1 MKTTVNNQP
10 GGFPFQIDEF
20 YLDLQEDGNKIAI
33 LSQEEISAK
42 PFPGLRPFK
51 TSEFQLFNGRIGQS
65 EELIKRLKKNRFLAV
80 IGSSGTGKSS
90 LVRAGLIPQLFG
102 GYLHEAGSKWN
113 IAICRPGKDPIENL
127 AIALSSIK
135 SHTNTPEQL
144 IDNFNE
150 IEPMLSNSIYGLL
163 EVKELLDANTTAT
176 KTEQP
181 TSNLLV
187 IIDQFEELFRFNRKD
202 LGKDNIENQFVNLLL
217 KAALDQAKSVYVII
231 TMRSEFLGDCVKYR
245 GLPEVINEGQYL
257 VPQLT
262 RNELKSVI
270 ENPIHLAG
278 KKIAPNLVELL
289 VNEIEESKLKEN
301 LDQLPILQHAL
312 MRTYNEAM
320 LHGPDTEICYEH
332 YKKIGEMEKALAIH
346 VETKFNELGDADSNE
361 KSLSKK
367 QQIAKIIFQS
377 LTELSL
383 GQKSGRRPTELKNIY
398 AIAAGISANEMEVNE
413 VVNHFRDND
422 TSFIMPP
429 INTILYPNLIIDIS
443 HESLMRNWEQLT
455 IWMSEE
461 MKFGNLYKQLNER
474 RELHDNDPQEWLRSI
489 LLRELVSW
497 KESYANNKSW
507 AVRYSPLNKK
517 TNDAPQIESL
527 YKTNLAFLDNSIA
540 ENERVKEE
548 KEKELQMDIAREQ
561 KIKSAKTRVRIYSL
575 AVVVSMLFC
584 LWAFSERNN
593 AKTQEGI
600 ASANLKIAD
609 SLKKVAEISAL
620 VAKDSTVAAIAQ
632 RAIAEDQRKIAEEK
646 TALANAQGIELAKYA
661 AKAQMVAKEAI
672 QQKARADTAKEGFAK
687 QLVKNALKSEAFYFS
702 SALDQATKEEII
714 DSLFNTPTFD
724 TRQIQLAKYIDPNV
738 LQLINEAVKAKE
750 NISTDPAKSLA
761 SAKKIWAANQH
772 PLLKKLLLGIVN
784 ENIFSN
790 DIIEAADFI
799 NINAANLS
807 IAKNNTGFAFNNDRQ
822 LVTGNTENGKLVI
835 NENSFAVPVDELFC
849 GLKDN
854 GDKNKNFAW
863 LSYTDKNSVVAIMD
877 SFSIK
882 LTAKG
887 AVDSI
892 TLIPGIKNYTAA
904 QLSPDGKVLLLLDKD
919 GNVSLKST
927 PASNEKIDTLVGNY
941 RNKIY
946 GNENMFFS
954 PNSEYIFLNVEKKP
968 RIINKKNKVTGMSD
982 WGQENIATV
991 SFTADSKQ
999 VIAVA
1004 DGKLSVRDLSLS
1016 KLVGYQEIDLTTS
1029 SFVQA
1034 SIIPDKINSLSLSQ
1048 NQRKLLI
1055 GQKNGKVFLLEY
1067 RNGDSLF
1074 EKRTIG
1080 DEVIRIKKVG
1090 KKTNNTKASFI
1101 NDSTII
1107 SISDDGTLSLSNIYA
1122 DFDNPEVA
1130 IDAVNPKQSL
1140 RGKLE
1145 NGQVMLNDLLA
1156 TGSKSDLNTAAV
1168 YCYETEQ
1175 IDSAKIIWQKLL
1187 DKAPL
1192 SMRVYYLGKLID
1204 VNAELNNV
1212 DRINSS
1218 NNSSKKELKA
1228 IKEYR
1233 SHRVDRLKEN
1243 VTFINEQ
1250 VKLCANN
1257 SVYSEN
1263 LSSTYGSLSFNQ
1275 LFLDDF
1281 NGAIKSATTGIELSP
1296 KKNNWIY
1303 TNLALGYLLSGNF
1316 SKAEPIYRDLKDE
1329 SFDNKM
1335 AWFKTAFLQDFN
1347 DLEDA
1352 GIFKRLSQKINDDI
1366 AKIKEMLS
1374 SSSTQIRRR

>member
-1 MKTTVNNQP
+1 MKTAVNNQP

-20 YLDLQEDGNKIAI
+20 YLDLQEDGNKISI
-33 LSQEEISAK
+33 LSQEEISSR

-102 GYLHEAGSKWN
+102 GYLHDAGSKWN

-135 SHTNTPEQL
+135 TNTNEPEEL
-144 IDNFNE
+144 INNFNE

-163 EVKELLDANTTAT
+163 DVKELLDNDPSLKAEKSTA
-176 KTEQP
+176 
-181 TSNLLV
+181 NLLV

-217 KAALDQAKSVYVII
+217 KAAHDPGNAVYVII

-262 RNELKSVI
+262 RNELKAVI

-278 KKIAPNLVELL
+278 KKIAPTLVELL

-312 MRTYNEAM
+312 MRTYNEAI

-346 VETKFNELGDADSNE
+346 VETKFNDLGDAGSNE
-361 KSLSKK
+361 NILSKK
-367 QQIAKIIFQS
+367 QQLAKIIFQS
-377 LTELSL
+377 LTELSS

-429 INTILYPNLIIDIS
+429 INTVLYPNLIIDIS
-443 HESLMRNWEQLT
+443 HESLMRNWEQLI

-461 MKFGNLYKQLNER
+461 MKYGNLYKQLNER
-474 RELHDNDPQEWLRSI
+474 RELHDNDPQEWLRGI
-489 LLRELVSW
+489 LLKELVSW

-507 AVRYSPLNKK
+507 AVRYSPLIKK
-517 TNDAPQIESL
+517 TDETAQIESL
-527 YKTNLAFLDNSIA
+527 YKTNLTFLDNSIA
-540 ENERVKEE
+540 ESERVREE
-548 KEKELQMDIAREQ
+548 KQRELQNDLAREQ
-561 KIKSAKTRVRIYSL
+561 KIQAAKTRARIYSV
-575 AVVVSMLFC
+575 AIVVSMLFC
-584 LWAFSERNN
+584 LWAFTEREN
-593 AKTQEGI
+593 AKAQEGI
-600 ASANLKIAD
+600 ASGKSKIAD
-609 SLKKVAEISAL
+609 SLRTVAEISAL

-646 TALANAQGIELAKYA
+646 TALANEQGIELSKYA
-661 AKAQMVAKEAI
+661 AKANMVAREAI
-672 QQKARADTAKEGFAK
+672 QQKAQADTAKEGFAK

-750 NISTDPAKSLA
+750 DISTDPAKSLA
-761 SAKKIWAANQH
+761 NAKKIWAANQH
-772 PLLKKLLLGIVN
+772 PLLKKLLLGIIN
-784 ENIFSN
+784 DNIFSN

-799 NINAANLS
+799 NLSTANLS

-822 LVTGNTENGKLVI
+822 LVTGNIQNGKLLI
-835 NENSFAVPVDELFC
+835 NENSFAIPVDGFFC
-849 GLKDN
+849 GQKDN

-863 LSYTDKNSVVAIMD
+863 LGYTDNNRVVAIMD
-877 SFSIK
+877 SFSIQ
-882 LTAKG
+882 LTADG

-892 TLIPGIKNYTAA
+892 TLIPGIKNYTSA
-904 QLSPDGKVLLLLDKD
+904 QLSPDGEVLLLLDKD

-927 PASNEKIDTLVGNY
+927 PASKEKIDTLVGNY
-941 RNKIY
+941 RNKIS
-946 GNENMFFS
+946 GNESMFFS
-954 PNSEYIFLNVEKKP
+954 PNSEYIFINVDKKP
-968 RIINKKNKVTGMSD
+968 RIINKKNKVTGMAD
-982 WGQENIATV
+982 WEQDAITSIV
-991 SFTADSKQ
+991 FTPDSKQ

-1004 DGKLSVRDLSLS
+1004 DGKLSVRDLSLA
-1016 KLVGYQEIDLTTS
+1016 KLAGYQEIDLNAS
-1029 SFVQA
+1029 SFIQ
-1034 SIIPDKINSLSLSQ
+1034 STILPDKINSLALSQ
-1048 NQRKLLI
+1048 NQKKLLI
-1055 GQKNGKVFLLEY
+1055 GQKNGKVLLLEY
-1067 RNGDSLF
+1067 KNGDSLF
-1074 EKRTIG
+1074 KKRATS
-1080 DEVIRIKKVG
+1080 DEMVRIKKVG
-1090 KKTNNTKASFI
+1090 KRTNNTKASFI

-1107 SISDDGTLSLSNIYA
+1107 SISDDGTVALSNICA

-1130 IDAVNPKQSL
+1130 IDAVAPKQSV
-1140 RGKLE
+1140 RDKLD
-1145 NGQVMLNDLLA
+1145 NKQVVLADLLA
-1156 TGSKSDLNTAAV
+1156 TGSKNELNTAAV
-1168 YCYETEQ
+1168 YYYKKEQ
-1175 IDSAKIIWQKLL
+1175 IDSAKLIWKNLL
-1187 DKAPL
+1187 DKSAGG
-1192 SMRVYYLGKLID
+1192 MRVYYLGKLID
-1204 VNAELNNV
+1204 LNSELNNV

-1218 NNSSKKELKA
+1218 NSSNKKELKA

-1233 SHRVDRLKEN
+1233 SQRVERLKEN
-1243 VTFINEQ
+1243 VSFINEQ
-1250 VKLCANN
+1250 VKLCNN
-1257 SVYSEN
+1257 DHVYKEN
-1263 LSSTYGSLSFNQ
+1263 LSATYGSLSFNQ
-1275 LFLDDF
+1275 LFLYDF
-1281 NGAIKSATTGIELSP
+1281 DGAIKSASAGIELSP
-1296 KKNNWIY
+1296 TKNNWIY

-1316 SKAEPIYRDLKDE
+1316 SKAEPIYRDYKDE
-1329 SFDNKM
+1329 LFDSKTSS
-1335 AWFKTAFLQDFN
+1335 FKTAFLQDFN
-1347 DLEDA
+1347 DLQDA
-1352 GIFKRLSQKINDDI
+1352 GIFKSLSGETIDEI
-1366 AKIKEMLS
+1366 AKTRQMLLA
-1374 SSSTQIRRR
+1374 SSTQQRRK

>member
-1 MKTTVNNQP
+1 MKRAINNQP

-20 YLDLQEDGNKIAI
+20 YLDLQEDGNKISI
-33 LSQEEISAK
+33 LSQEEISSK

-102 GYLHEAGSKWN
+102 GYLHDAGSKWN
-113 IAICRPGKDPIENL
+113 IAVCRPGKDPVENL

-135 SHTNTPEQL
+135 SNTNEPEEL
-144 IDNFNE
+144 INNFNE
-150 IEPMLSNSIYGLL
+150 IEPMLSSSIYGLL
-163 EVKELLDANTTAT
+163 DVKELLDTDSSLKVAETS
-176 KTEQP
+176 

-202 LGKDNIENQFVNLLL
+202 LGKENIENQFVNLLL
-217 KAALDQAKSVYVII
+217 KAALDPGNAVYVII

-278 KKIAPNLVELL
+278 KKIAPSLVELL

-320 LHGPDTEICYEH
+320 LHGPDTEIGYEH
-332 YKKIGEMEKALAIH
+332 YKKIGEMERALAIH
-346 VETKFNELGDADSNE
+346 VETKFNELGDASSNE
-361 KSLSKK
+361 TALSKK
-367 QQIAKIIFQS
+367 QQLAKIIFQS
-377 LTELSL
+377 LTELSS

-398 AIAAGISANEMEVNE
+398 AIAAGIAANEMEVNE
-413 VVNHFRDND
+413 IINHFRDND

-429 INTILYPNLIIDIS
+429 INTVLYPNLIIDIS

-455 IWMSEE
+455 LWMSEE
-461 MKFGNLYKQLNER
+461 MKYGNLYKQLNER
-474 RELHDNDPQEWLRSI
+474 RELHDNDPQEWLRGI

-507 AVRYSPLNKK
+507 AVRYSPMNKK
-517 TNDAPQIESL
+517 TNDAAQIESL
-527 YKTNLAFLDNSIA
+527 YKTNLAFLNNSIA
-540 ENERVKEE
+540 ESERVKEE
-548 KEKELQMDIAREQ
+548 KQRELQNDLKREQ
-561 KIKSAKTRVRIYSL
+561 KIKSAKTRVKIYSV
-575 AVVVSMLFC
+575 AVIISMLFC

-593 AKTQEGI
+593 AKTQERI
-600 ASANLKIAD
+600 AAQNLKIAD
-609 SLKKVAEISAL
+609 SLRTMAEISAL

-646 TALANAQGIELAKYA
+646 TALANEQGIELAKYVS
-661 AKAQMVAKEAI
+661 KAQMVANRAI
-672 QQKARADTAKEGFAK
+672 EQKGQADLAKEGFAK

-750 NISTDPAKSLA
+750 DISTDPAKSLA
-761 SAKKIWAANQH
+761 SARKIWAVNQH

-784 ENIFSN
+784 DNIFSN
-790 DIIEAADFI
+790 DMIEAADFI
-799 NINAANLS
+799 NLNAANLS
-807 IAKNNTGFAFNNDRQ
+807 IAKNNTGLAFNNDRQ
-822 LVTGNTENGKLVI
+822 LVTGNTQNGKLLI
-835 NENSFAVPVDELFC
+835 NENSFAVPVDGFFC

-863 LSYTDKNSVVAIMD
+863 LSYTDNNSAVAIMD
-877 SFSIK
+877 SFTIQ
-882 LTAKG
+882 LTADG
-887 AVDSI
+887 VVDSI
-892 TLIPGIKNYTAA
+892 TLIPGIKNYTSA

-927 PASNEKIDTLVGNY
+927 PLSNEKIDTLVGNY
-941 RNKIY
+941 RNKIF

-954 PNSEYIFLNVEKKP
+954 PNSDYIFLNVDKKP
-968 RIINKKNKVTGMSD
+968 RIITKKNKVTGMSD
-982 WGQENIATV
+982 WEQEAIA
-991 SFTADSKQ
+991 SIAFTADSKQ

-1004 DGKLSVRDLSLS
+1004 DGKLSVRDLSLA
-1016 KLVGYQEIDLTTS
+1016 KLAGYQEIDLNAS
-1029 SFVQA
+1029 SFIQSTIV
-1034 SIIPDKINSLSLSQ
+1034 PDKINSLALSQ
-1048 NQRKLLI
+1048 NQKKLLI
-1055 GQKNGKVFLLEY
+1055 GQKNGKVFILEY
-1067 RNGDSLF
+1067 KNGDSLF
-1074 EKRTIG
+1074 KKRATSN
-1080 DEVIRIKKVG
+1080 EVVRIKKVG

-1107 SISDDGTLSLSNIYA
+1107 SISDDGTVSLSNIYP
-1122 DFDNPEVA
+1122 DFDNPQVA
-1130 IDAVNPKQSL
+1130 IDAVTPKKII
-1140 RGKLE
+1140 RDKLD
-1145 NGQVMLNDLLA
+1145 NKQIVLDDLLA

-1168 YCYETEQ
+1168 YYYDTEQ
-1175 IDSAKIIWQKLL
+1175 IDSAKLVWRNLL
-1187 DKAPL
+1187 DKSTAG
-1192 SMRVYYLGKLID
+1192 MRVHYLGKLID
-1204 VNAELNNV
+1204 LNIELNNV

-1218 NNSSKKELKA
+1218 NSSNKKELKA

-1233 SHRVDRLKEN
+1233 SLRVERLKEN
-1243 VTFINEQ
+1243 VSFINEQ
-1250 VKLCANN
+1250 VKLCTNN
-1257 SVYSEN
+1257 GVYKEN
-1263 LSSTYGSLSFNQ
+1263 LSSAYGSLSFNQ
-1275 LFLDDF
+1275 LFLYDF
-1281 NGAIKSATTGIELSP
+1281 DGAIKSASAGIELSP
-1296 KKNNWIY
+1296 TKNNWIY

-1316 SKAEPIYRDLKDE
+1316 SKAEPIYKDFKDE
-1329 SFDNKM
+1329 YFDNRM
-1335 AWFKTAFLQDFN
+1335 AWFKTSFLQDFN

-1352 GIFKRLSQKINDDI
+1352 GIFKGLSQEIINDI
-1366 AKIKEMLS
+1366 AKIRQMLS
-1374 SSSTQIRRR
+1374 ASSTQIKKR

>member
-1 MKTTVNNQP
+1 MKTAVNNQP

-33 LSQEEISAK
+33 LSQEEISTK

-135 SHTNTPEQL
+135 THTNAAEEL
-144 IDNFNE
+144 INSFNE

-163 EVKELLDANTTAT
+163 DVKELLDADTSLKQA
-176 KTEQP
+176 EEP
-181 TSNLLV
+181 ASNLLV

-217 KAALDQAKSVYVII
+217 KAALDPGNAVYVII

-278 KKIAPNLVELL
+278 KKNSPSLVELL

-320 LHGPDTEICYEH
+320 LQGPDTEISYEH
-332 YKKIGEMEKALAIH
+332 YKTIGEMEKALAIH
-346 VETKFNELGDADSNE
+346 VETKFNELGDAGSNE

-367 QQIAKIIFQS
+367 QQLAKIIFQS

-398 AIAAGISANEMEVNE
+398 AIAAGIAANEEEVNE

-455 IWMSEE
+455 IWMNEE
-461 MKFGNLYKQLNER
+461 MKYGNLYKQLNER
-474 RELHDNDPQEWLRSI
+474 RELHDNDPQEWLRGI

-497 KESYANNKSW
+497 KESYANNKNW

-517 TNDAPQIESL
+517 TNDASQIESN

-540 ENERVKEE
+540 ESERVKEE
-548 KEKELQMDIAREQ
+548 KQRELQNDLEREQ
-561 KIKSAKTRVRIYSL
+561 KIKSAKTRVKIYSV
-575 AVVVSMLFC
+575 AVVISMLFC

-632 RAIAEDQRKIAEEK
+632 RAIAEKQRKIAEEQ
-646 TALANAQGIELAKYA
+646 TALASIYLAKLA
-661 AKAQMVAKEAI
+661 RSTDIAKMVAKRAVE
-672 QQKARADTAKEGFAK
+672 QKALADTAKEGFAK

-702 SALDQATKEEII
+702 NALDQATKEEII

-724 TRQIQLAKYIDPNV
+724 SRQIELAKYINPNV

-750 NISTDPAKSLA
+750 NISTDPTKSLA

-772 PLLKKLLLGIVN
+772 SILKKLLLGMVN
-784 ENIFSN
+784 DNVFSTE
-790 DIIEAADFI
+790 IIEAADFI
-799 NINAANLS
+799 NVTTANLS
-807 IAKNNTGFAFNNDRQ
+807 VSKSNEGFAFNNDRQ
-822 LVTGNTENGKLVI
+822 LVTGNVEDGKLVV
-835 NENSFAVPVDELFC
+835 NENSFGIPVNGYFC
-849 GLKDN
+849 AKKDN
-854 GDKNKNFAW
+854 DDKNKNFAW
-863 LSYTDKNSVVAIMD
+863 LGYTDNKHAVAIMD
-877 SFSIK
+877 SFSIQ
-882 LTAKG
+882 LTAAG

-892 TLIPGIKNYTAA
+892 TLITGIKNYTSA
-904 QLSPDGKVLLLLDKD
+904 QLSPDGKTLLLLDKD

-927 PASNEKIDTLVGNY
+927 PTSKEKIDTIVGNY
-941 RNKIY
+941 RNKIS
-946 GNENMFFS
+946 GNESMFFS
-954 PNSEYIFLNVEKKP
+954 PNSEYIFINVDKKP

-982 WGQENIATV
+982 WEHETIATIA
-991 SFTADSKQ
+991 FTPDSKQ
-999 VIAVA
+999 VITVA
-1004 DGKLSVRDLSLS
+1004 DGKLSLRDLSLA
-1016 KLVGYQEIDLTTS
+1016 KLTGHQEIDLETS
-1029 SFVQA
+1029 SFIQ
-1034 SIIPDKINSLSLSQ
+1034 STIIPDKINSLALSQ
-1048 NQRKLLI
+1048 NHQKLLI

-1067 RNGDSLF
+1067 KNGDSLF
-1074 EKRTIG
+1074 KKRAIG
-1080 DEVIRIKKVG
+1080 EDVVRIKKVG
-1090 KKTNNTKASFI
+1090 KKTNNAKASFI
-1101 NDSTII
+1101 NDSTIV
-1107 SISDDGTLSLSNIYA
+1107 SISEDGTVSLCNIYR

-1130 IDAVNPKQSL
+1130 LDAVTPKQSV
-1140 RGKLE
+1140 RDKLD
-1145 NGQVMLNDLLA
+1145 NKQIILA
-1156 TGSKSDLNTAAV
+1156 DVLAIGSKSDLNTAAV
-1168 YCYETEQ
+1168 YYYETEQ
-1175 IDSAKIIWQKLL
+1175 IDSAKIIWRNLL
-1187 DKAPL
+1187 DKSPPE
-1192 SMRVYYLGKLID
+1192 MRLFYLGKLID
-1204 VNAELNNV
+1204 LNTELNNV

-1218 NNSSKKELKA
+1218 YSSNKKELKA
-1228 IKEYR
+1228 IKNYR

-1243 VTFINEQ
+1243 VAFINEQ
-1250 VKLCANN
+1250 VKQCTNN
-1257 SVYSEN
+1257 SVYKEN
-1263 LSSTYGSLSFNQ
+1263 LSSTYGGLSFNQ

-1281 NGAIKSATTGIELSP
+1281 DGAIQSANAGIELSP

-1303 TNLALGYLLSGNF
+1303 TNLGLGYVLSGNF
-1316 SKAEPIYRDLKDE
+1316 SKAETIYRDFKDE
-1329 SFDNKM
+1329 TFDNKT
-1335 AWFKTAFLQDFN
+1335 ALFKTAFLQDFN
-1347 DLEDA
+1347 DLENA
-1352 GIFKRLSQKINDDI
+1352 GIFKGLSQKINDDI
-1366 AKIKEMLS
+1366 TKIKEMLS
-1374 SSSTQIRRR
+1374 SSSSQIRRR